1 MILKIKSMTQW
12 YPSYLFKDSESKPI
26 VLIDVPLCNKNE
38 KVSKKLLRKLNS
50 LTKEKYDF

>member
-1 MILKIKSMTQW
+1 MTQS